1 MTFEFDSDAF
11 EREVMAQAAEV
22 IKARASELT
31 DALDRLRETH
41 AGQPIDEIKKALIAI
56 FEQVG
61 GSISD
66 PELTEYATS
75 IQANRRIEV
84 KWDGAFEE

>member
-11 EREVMAQAAEV
+11 EREAMAQAAEL
-22 IKARASELT
+22 INARASQLT

-41 AGQPIDEIKKALIAI
+41 AGQPIDEIKQALIAI

-66 PELTEYATS
+66 PELTEYATL
-75 IQANRRIEV
+75 IQTNRRIEV